1 MLNVSIRPE
10 VGENCWNFL
19 KLFHMKFIIN
29 AFIMIGLATMVAS
42 AASKEDLKDQKKRFG
57 YGLGANY
64 AKLMQQNNLDVDL
77 DMFLQGMKDILKNE
91 SLMNEEDISA
101 TMKEVNQFV
110 SDWKKAEQ
118 EKQAKENEAEGKAF
132 LESNKSKEGV
142 KTLGSGLQ
150 YKVIQQGDGPIP
162 NASDKVSVHY
172 KGTFL
177 DGKEF
182 DSSYKRNKAASFNV
196 TGVIRGWTEALQL
209 MKVGS
214 KWQLFVP
221 SDLAYGTKGNRNIP
235 PNSTLLFEVELLG
248 IEEPPKPK
256 KAAPITSDIIK
267 VPSAEELKKGAQIEV
282 IKKDEVDEY
291 LKKEAENKT
300 EKK

>member
-1 MLNVSIRPE
+1 
-10 VGENCWNFL
+10 
-19 KLFHMKFIIN
+19 MKFIIN
-29 AFIMIGLATMVAS
+29 TLFMAAFATMIVS

-64 AKLMQQNNLDVDL
+64 ARNLKQNNLDVDL
-77 DMFLQGMKDILKNE
+77 DMFLQGMKDYLNGS
-91 SLMNEEDISA
+91 SLMSDQEIQ
-101 TMKEVNQFV
+101 TTTQEVGNVVREQR
-110 SDWKKAEQ
+110 KAEQ
-118 EKQAKENEAEGKAF
+118 EKLAKKNEAEGKAF
-132 LESNKSKEGV
+132 LEANKTKEGV

-150 YKVIQQGDGPIP
+150 YKVIHEGNGPIP
-162 NASDKVSVHY
+162 TASDKVRVHY
-172 KGTFL
+172 KGTFI
-177 DGKEF
+177 DGTEF
-182 DSSYKRNKAASFNV
+182 DSSYKRNQPATFNV

-221 SDLAYGTKGNRNIP
+221 ANLAYGNGGNRSIP
-235 PNSTLLFEVELLG
+235 PSSTLLFEVELLG

-267 VPSAEELKKGAQIEV
+267 VPSAEELKKGAKIEV

-291 LKKEAENKT
+291 IKKNNQSGSTAE
-300 EKK
+300 EK

>member
-1 MLNVSIRPE
+1 
-10 VGENCWNFL
+10 
-19 KLFHMKFIIN
+19 MKFIIR
-29 AFIMIGLATMVAS
+29 ACMILGLATLVS
-42 AASKEDLKDQKKRFG
+42 QAATKEDLADQKKRLG

-64 AKLMQQNNLDVDL
+64 GRILKQNNIDVDL
-77 DMFLQGMKDILKNE
+77 QTFLDGMKDFINGE
-91 SLMNEEDISA
+91 SLMDDDEINSVYQ
-101 TMKEVNQFV
+101 EVTNLARENQ
-110 SDWKKAEQ
+110 KAQ
-118 EKQAKENEAEGKAF
+118 REKQAAENLEIGKAF
-132 LESNKSKEGV
+132 LEENKTKEGV

-150 YKVIQQGDGPIP
+150 YKVLTEGTGAIP
-162 NASDKVSVHY
+162 TASDRVSVHY
-172 KGTFL
+172 RGTFI

-182 DSSYKRNKAASFNV
+182 DSSYSRGTPAKFNV

-214 KWQLFVP
+214 KWQLFIP
-221 SDLAYGTKGNRNIP
+221 GDLAYGPNGNRNIP

-256 KAAPITSDIIK
+256 KASAPITSDIIK

-282 IKKDEVDEY
+282 IKQDEVDEY
-291 LKKEAENKT
+291 LKKEKGS